1 MMFLTIDE
9 LEILEASFKRFDER
23 TSRNGEFPNSLDVAD
38 MELTDLNLKFTD
50 LRYSNDF
57 DISLEVKY
65 LTVEDQRGFSINE
78 MSVDTL
84 MINSRGIDFKN
95 FKLQTNN
102 TEINNDLSF
111 TYNDF
116 SDFRKL
122 ANRVFFKVNFDE
134 AKI

>member
-1 MMFLTIDE
+1 M
-9 LEILEASFKRFDER
+9 
-23 TSRNGEFPNSLDVAD
+23 
-38 MELTDLNLKFTD
+38 
-50 LRYSNDF
+50 
-57 DISLEVKY
+57 
-65 LTVEDQRGFSINE
+65 EDQRGFSINE

-134 AKI
+134 AKIGIGDLTYFLKDLNKNKFFINNKGRQIVLDGLYFGRLNKLSVRNVKLYFNRDLQLEGSFDSRNISD